1 MKTVHSASYE
11 ILRRHGLTTVF
22 GNPGSNELPFLKD
35 FPEDF
40 RYILGLHEGAVVG
53 MADGFALASG
63 RPAFVNLHAA
73 AGTGNGM
80 GALTNAWYS
89 HSPLVITAGQQVR
102 SMIGVEAML
111 ACLAAQAAEGGFLED
126 AKTDLVLRNY
136 YFNRDFRDH
145 DAGKSLVD
153 EWAQGFILKFSSG
166 YTPGTVGVGLDA
178 IGLFG
183 VKLNSGRGTSNSELL
198 PLHDDGRAADNYGR
212 VGVAAKLR
220 VSASE
225 LKIGEM
231 LPDIPLLRYDDG
243 RLLPQTFRGFAV
255 VSRELPGLALQ
266 AGRFDAVSL
275 RNSAD
280 MQDLSAWSA
289 PTQKSDGFNYAGA
302 EYRFNR
308 ERTQLG
314 LWHGQL
320 EDVYRQSY
328 ANLLHKQR
336 VGDWTLGANLGLFV
350 DRDDGAAR
358 AGEIDSHTLY
368 GLFSAGIGLHTF
380 YLGLQKVGG
389 DSGWQSVYGS
399 SGRSMGNDMF
409 NGNFTNADERSW
421 QVRYDYDFV
430 GLGWPGLIGMV
441 RYGHGS
447 NATTKAGSG
456 GKEWERDVELGYTVQ
471 SGPLAR
477 LNVRLNHASNRRSFN
492 SDFDQTRVVVSYPL
506 SW

>member
-1 MKTVHSASYE
+1 MK
-11 ILRRHGLTTVF
+11 IRRKTAVPR
-22 GNPGSNELPFLKD
+22 NA
-35 FPEDF
+35 
-40 RYILGLHEGAVVG
+40 GAV
-53 MADGFALASG
+53 L
-63 RPAFVNLHAA
+63 P
-73 AGTGNGM
+73 
-80 GALTNAWYS
+80 
-89 HSPLVITAGQQVR
+89 
-102 SMIGVEAML
+102 ML

-308 ERTQLG
+308 ERTQLACG
-314 LWHGQL
+314 TGNWRTSTGRATPTCCTSSVSATGPWAPTSACSSTATTAPRAPERSTAIPSTACFPPASACTPSTLACRRSAATAAGN
-320 EDVYRQSY
+320 RST
-328 ANLLHKQR
+328 AA
-336 VGDWTLGANLGLFV
+336 VGGAWATTCSTATSPTPTNAPG
-350 DRDDGAAR
+350 RCATTTISSA
-358 AGEIDSHTLY
+358 
-368 GLFSAGIGLHTF
+368 SAGP
-380 YLGLQKVGG
+380 
-389 DSGWQSVYGS
+389 
-399 SGRSMGNDMF
+399 
-409 NGNFTNADERSW
+409 A
-421 QVRYDYDFV
+421 
-430 GLGWPGLIGMV
+430 
-441 RYGHGS
+441 
-447 NATTKAGSG
+447 
-456 GKEWERDVELGYTVQ
+456 
-471 SGPLAR
+471 
-477 LNVRLNHASNRRSFN
+477 
-492 SDFDQTRVVVSYPL
+492 
-506 SW
+506 

>member
-1 MKTVHSASYE
+1 MK
-11 ILRRHGLTTVF
+11 IRRKTAIPR
-22 GNPGSNELPFLKD
+22 NA
-35 FPEDF
+35 
-40 RYILGLHEGAVVG
+40 GAV
-53 MADGFALASG
+53 L
-63 RPAFVNLHAA
+63 P
-73 AGTGNGM
+73 
-80 GALTNAWYS
+80 
-89 HSPLVITAGQQVR
+89 
-102 SMIGVEAML
+102 ML

-166 YTPGTVGVGLDA
+166 YTPGPVGVGLDA

-198 PLHDDGRAADNYGR
+198 PLHDDGRAADDYGR

-358 AGEIDSHTLY
+358 AGEIDSHTVY

-380 YLGLQKVGG
+380 YLGRRRSAATAAGSRSTAAVGG
-389 DSGWQSVYGS
+389 AWATTCSTATSPTP
-399 SGRSMGNDMF
+399 
-409 NGNFTNADERSW
+409 TNA
-421 QVRYDYDFV
+421 
-430 GLGWPGLIGMV
+430 PG
-441 RYGHGS
+441 RF
-447 NATTKAGSG
+447 ATTTISSASAG
-456 GKEWERDVELGYTVQ
+456 
-471 SGPLAR
+471 PA
-477 LNVRLNHASNRRSFN
+477 
-492 SDFDQTRVVVSYPL
+492 
-506 SW
+506 

>member
-1 MKTVHSASYE
+1 MK
-11 ILRRHGLTTVF
+11 IRRKTAIPR
-22 GNPGSNELPFLKD
+22 NA
-35 FPEDF
+35 
-40 RYILGLHEGAVVG
+40 GAV
-53 MADGFALASG
+53 L
-63 RPAFVNLHAA
+63 P
-73 AGTGNGM
+73 
-80 GALTNAWYS
+80 
-89 HSPLVITAGQQVR
+89 
-102 SMIGVEAML
+102 ML

-166 YTPGTVGVGLDA
+166 YTPGPVGVGLDA

-198 PLHDDGRAADNYGR
+198 PLHDDGRAADDYGR

-314 LWHGQL
+314 L
-320 EDVYRQSY
+320 
-328 ANLLHKQR
+328 
-336 VGDWTLGANLGLFV
+336 
-350 DRDDGAAR
+350 
-358 AGEIDSHTLY
+358 
-368 GLFSAGIGLHTF
+368 
-380 YLGLQKVGG
+380 
-389 DSGWQSVYGS
+389 
-399 SGRSMGNDMF
+399 
-409 NGNFTNADERSW
+409 
-421 QVRYDYDFV
+421 
-430 GLGWPGLIGMV
+430 
-441 RYGHGS
+441 
-447 NATTKAGSG
+447 
-456 GKEWERDVELGYTVQ
+456 
-471 SGPLAR
+471 
-477 LNVRLNHASNRRSFN
+477 
-492 SDFDQTRVVVSYPL
+492 
-506 SW
+506 